1 MARLDDIREE
11 LYSKKPSR
19 PMNIPRGDL
28 PFPVKE
34 KRIRSTWDDEA
45 SEEGPLSQQSYLS
58 KVKQRR
64 ITTRLLFFVGV
75 ILAISAVVFFG
86 WKFLLPAQGV
96 DFTLIGPD
104 KITVGDPVVLTIRV
118 VNRSNAVVREGR
130 VDLKL
135 PDGSISADGAYGSL
149 GTVRQKVVIDD
160 VLPGREFKKD
170 IQVRFFGSLNQ
181 VLSVDGSYLYRP
193 ENIQTFLTQDAELK
207 AEITRVPV
215 AVTVDTPEKV
225 SSGQELTATIGV
237 DSELNAPFPD
247 MAVGVDLP
255 AGFRLTSSD
264 PALSSG
270 SDSIWMLND
279 LPTGVSQ
286 RIVLRGVISGSPEEV
301 KAFHVRLGRYDA
313 KSKTWLVLAD
323 VTSGPS
329 IASPFL
335 FVQTFLNGSRNGSL
349 TPGAQVDGN
358 VYYKNNL
365 TQKIQNVNVVL
376 SFPEKLVS
384 LESVR
389 ADKGFYDVTKKALVW
404 NPSSEQNLRELNPGE
419 EGTSVF
425 SFIIK
430 EALPIKS
437 FSDKNFF
444 FTVTTAI
451 DTASPPAEYRGISLE
466 YRDSAEFKIESPIR
480 VNARA
485 AFYDSPVANTGP
497 MPPKV
502 RETTTYVVYLQL
514 TSGANDLKDVEVRAQ
529 LPGGVLWKNII
540 SSDLGTVSF
549 NPASQEVL
557 WRIPKLPAASGVLR
571 SPVTAVIQVGL
582 TPAENQVNTSPTIMS
597 AIAASGVDTFTDAVE
612 NDTTND
618 LTSELRTDARS
629 KSEEWRVVR

>member
-365 TQKIQNVNVVL
+365 TQKIQNVNIVL

-618 LTSELRTDARS
+618 LTIELRTDARS